1 MINFLPNQTNNS
13 ICTTSKTRLNRVS
26 LSPDDTQKV
35 ELAAI
40 RKLFNYK
47 HSSRTHSRNGNELR
61 CHGTPAHSQFRKQN
75 VHPLPSYKT
84 LNCIDFSNLSDYNV
98 RTILR
103 NRAIPRTTTT
113 ISFLSMFHSHPLS
126 LSLSLSTSGFSFS
139 ISLRAFVS
147 ALLRRQCAELL
158 LRPELAVWAVDFIGA
173 FLSSGE
179 INRLS

>member
-126 LSLSLSTSGFSFS
+126 LSLSLYLWFFVLHFSAR
-139 ISLRAFVS
+139 LCKRAFTAPV
-147 ALLRRQCAELL
+147 RRA
-158 LRPELAVWAVDFIGA
+158 FIAPRARCMGR
-173 FLSSGE
+173 
-179 INRLS
+179 RLYWGFPFEWGN